1 MRYKI
6 LIAYDGTDFY
16 GWQEQVNFPTIQSK
30 IQETLEQISG
40 QRIGVT
46 GAGRTDSGVHAF
58 EQVAHFNW
66 DHPLP
71 SERLIL
77 AMNAILPE
85 SIRILAISE
94 VDENFHARYDARSK
108 SYLYRIDRNR
118 IYNPFHYKYSLHF
131 SRQLDLELLK
141 DCARHLEGEHDFKAF
156 QATGTELVTT
166 VRTIFKVEAFLAP
179 ADNFSEWPFLYLRF
193 EATGF
198 LRKMVRFMVGTL
210 LQIGSGKRDPDDL
223 KKALETGDRKFV
235 GVPAPARGLFLEK
248 VKY

>member
-1 MRYKI
+1 LRYKI
-6 LIAYDGTDFY
+6 LIGYDGTEFY

-30 IQETLEQISG
+30 IQEALETISRR
-40 QRIGVT
+40 RIGVT
-46 GAGRTDSGVHAF
+46 GAGRTDSGVHAI

-71 SERLIL
+71 AEKLIL

-85 SIRILAISE
+85 TIRILAISE
-94 VDENFHARYDARSK
+94 VDDNFHARYNARSK
-108 SYLYRIDRNR
+108 IYLYRIDRHR
-118 IYNPFHYKYSLHF
+118 IYNPFHRRYSLHL

-141 DCARHLEGEHDFKAF
+141 QSASLLEGEHDFKAF
-156 QATGTELVTT
+156 QATGTEVVST
-166 VRTIFKVEAFLAP
+166 VRMIFKVEVFDASKDQFP
-179 ADNFSEWPFLYLRF
+179 QWPFLCIRF

-210 LQIGSGKRDPDDL
+210 LEIASGRRDPDDL
-223 KKALETGDRKFV
+223 RKALATGERRYV

-248 VKY
+248 VIY

>member
-30 IQETLEQISG
+30 IQESLVQISG

-46 GAGRTDSGVHAF
+46 GAGRTDSGVHAI

-66 DHPLP
+66 DHHLP
-71 SERLIL
+71 AERLIL

-85 SIRILAISE
+85 SIRIVAISE
-94 VDENFHARYDARSK
+94 VAENFHARYDARSK
-108 SYLYRIDRNR
+108 SYLYRIDRNY
-118 IYNPFHYKYSLHF
+118 IYNPFHYRYALHY
-131 SRQLDLELLK
+131 SRQLNLDLLQE
-141 DCARHLEGEHDFKAF
+141 CVHQLEGEHDFKAF
-156 QATGTELVTT
+156 QATGTELLTT
-166 VRTIFKVEAFLAP
+166 VRTIFKVEAFSAP
-179 ADNFSEWPFLYLRF
+179 ADNFTEWPFLYIRF
-193 EATGF
+193 QATGF

-210 LQIGSGKRDPDDL
+210 LQIAAGKRDPEDI

-248 VKY
+248 VVY